1 MADLNQAKLLSASS
15 LENGRAIALT
25 GSAQVVHVAVNN
37 TTEWDVITLFVNHAG
52 SGSHICEIDWAG
64 TLLTVTVG
72 ANQMIV
78 ALDRWRL
85 NSGLEVKVRQA
96 SGSPPTDMR
105 VYLTV
110 DRYPAG

>member
-15 LENGRAIALT
+15 LENGRGIALT
-25 GSAQVVHVAVNN
+25 GNAQVVHVAVNN
-37 TTEWDVITLFVNHAG
+37 TTEWDVITLFVNHANT
-52 SGSHICEIDWAG
+52 GSHICEINWAG
-64 TLLTVTVG
+64 TLFNVAVG
-72 ANQMIV
+72 SNEMIV

-96 SGSPPTDMR
+96 SGTLGDMR